1 MWFLL
6 LRPRAWAATGAG
18 LALGLL
24 AAVSPARAD
33 QEGTPEPPL
42 PVTPLPDTPLQ
53 EPEASVEA
61 APVPAP
67 SPPVTSAIGVSGN
80 PINSLHFMGTGQLG
94 QWLGLPAD
102 GALRIGGVAVGTS
115 TPQLSGGSDRGA
127 LSWAGFVALEL
138 SIDLEKAIGWNGAKL
153 SVAGL
158 QYNVQPVNQRAGSV
172 QGVNSVS
179 AVGPNNRT
187 ELYNYLF
194 SQNLFADQFQLIAGK
209 LIPTISF
216 GNATAPDPSAQNEN
230 YGVPSLS
237 GLSYTPVFV
246 VPTMLGR
253 IPGYPDSAL
262 GVTTTIAP
270 NAFKGRT
277 YISAGVFDGR
287 LGAGQAWT
295 GLVTPSLKGPLFSVL
310 QVGTAWRLGQ
320 RQAPGQLFIGGWHQS
335 GPLGSPGG
343 LSETSAGGVY
353 GQVSQR
359 VASFRYGKD
368 SSGLN
373 VFLQVGW
380 SPSVTNLINS
390 SIGGGLTVL
399 APFASRPKDSY
410 GIGLSWARLN
420 DRTEAGYGFNPSE
433 LMLQAYAQFHL
444 VQNLFLQPVITTLPL
459 VGITG
464 GAAPSVSAT
473 LQLTALF

>member
-1 MWFLL
+1 MWF
-6 LRPRAWAATGAG
+6 RPLCHRSFMGTGAG
-18 LALGLL
+18 LVLGLL
-24 AAVSPARAD
+24 AATSPVRAE
-33 QEGTPEPPL
+33 QEGSPQQPL
-42 PVTPLPDTPLQ
+42 PVTPLK
-53 EPEASVEA
+53 EPEAPVQA
-61 APVPAP
+61 APALSPAAAG
-67 SPPVTSAIGVSGN
+67 PVGLSGN
-80 PINSLHFMGTGQLG
+80 PINALQFMGTGQLG

-115 TPQLSGGSDRGA
+115 TPQISGGSDKAA

-138 SIDLEKAIGWNGAKL
+138 SLDLEKVIGWNGAKL
-153 SVAGL
+153 SLAGL

-172 QGVNSVS
+172 QGVNSVA

-194 SQNLFADQFQLIAGK
+194 SQNLFEGQFQLIAGK

-216 GNATAPDPSAQNEN
+216 GNATAPDQSAQNEN
-230 YGVPSLS
+230 YAVPSLS

-262 GVTTTIAP
+262 GVTTTVAP
-270 NAFKGRT
+270 NVFNGRT
-277 YISAGVFDGR
+277 YVSAGVFDGR
-287 LGAGQAWT
+287 LGAGEAWT
-295 GLVTPSLKGPLFSVL
+295 GLVTPSLKGPLFSVV

-320 RQAPGQLFIGGWHQS
+320 RQAPGQTFIGGWHQS

-343 LSETSAGGVY
+343 LSETLAGGVY

-359 VASFRYGKD
+359 LASFRYGKD

-373 VFLQVGW
+373 IFVQAGW

-410 GIGLSWARLN
+410 GFGLSWARLN
-420 DRTEAGYGFNPSE
+420 DRTEAGYGFNSSE

-444 VQNLFLQPVITTLPL
+444 VENLFLQPVITTLPI

-464 GAAPSVSAT
+464 GSAPSVSVT

>member
-1 MWFLL
+1 MPL
-6 LRPRAWAATGAG
+6 PESA
-18 LALGLL
+18 
-24 AAVSPARAD
+24 SPAPAGPAAD
-33 QEGTPEPPL
+33 
-42 PVTPLPDTPLQ
+42 
-53 EPEASVEA
+53 
-61 APVPAP
+61 
-67 SPPVTSAIGVSGN
+67 PPVTKAIGVSGN
-80 PINSLHFMGTGQLG
+80 PINTLHFMGTGQLG

-102 GALRIGGVAVGTS
+102 GALRIGGVAVGTG
-115 TPQLSGGSDRGA
+115 TPQLGGGSGGGA
-127 LSWAGFVALEL
+127 FSWAGFVALEL
-138 SIDLEKAIGWNGAKL
+138 SLDLEKAIGWNGAKL

-172 QGVNSVS
+172 QGVNSTD

-194 SQNLFADQFQLIAGK
+194 SQNLFEDQFQLVVGK

-216 GNATAPDPSAQNEN
+216 GNATAPDPSAQNRN
-230 YGVPSLS
+230 YDIPSLT

-262 GVTTTIAP
+262 GLTTTLAP
-270 NAFKGRT
+270 NVFKGRAYVT
-277 YISAGVFDGR
+277 AGVFDGR
-287 LGAGQAWT
+287 LGAGEAWT
-295 GLVTPSLKGPLFSVL
+295 GLVAPSLKGPLFSVA
-310 QVGTAWRLGQ
+310 QVGTAWRLGP
-320 RQAPGQLFIGGWHQS
+320 RQAPGQLFIGGWHQA

-343 LSETSAGGVY
+343 LRETSAGGVY

-359 VASFRYGKD
+359 LTSFRYGQD

-373 VFLQVGW
+373 VFVQAGW

-399 APFASRPKDSY
+399 APFASRPRDSY
-410 GIGLSWARLN
+410 GVGLSWARLN
-420 DRTEAGYGFNPSE
+420 DRTGAGYGFNPSE

-444 VQNLFLQPVITTLPL
+444 VNNLFLQPVITTLPL
-459 VGITG
+459 VGVAG
-464 GAAPSVSAT
+464 GSAPSVSAT